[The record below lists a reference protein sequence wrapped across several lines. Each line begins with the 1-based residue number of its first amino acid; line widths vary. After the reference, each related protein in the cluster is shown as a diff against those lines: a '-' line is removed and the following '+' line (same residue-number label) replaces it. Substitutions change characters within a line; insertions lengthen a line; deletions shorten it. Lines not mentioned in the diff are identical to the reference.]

1 MKGLKLSRLVTA
13 AKTTASEDDN
23 TSSSEESAGPYP
35 IQRGDYNRGLR
46 IHESYPPQL
55 RRTRNCPPRRGLTF
69 VPGEPCNCRN
79 FNIDLCLQINNF
91 QVITDNLRPDRELS
105 FEEEMQWAIIAV
117 DNVVEENHVQRKRL
131 CRTCFRILRN
141 EGYFGQWTWEDSQ
154 NKERRRLP
162 KCIEAKIRQIFPEYS
177 GLYMWFKES

>member
-1 MKGLKLSRLVTA
+1 
-13 AKTTASEDDN
+13 
-23 TSSSEESAGPYP
+23 
-35 IQRGDYNRGLR
+35 
-46 IHESYPPQL
+46 
-55 RRTRNCPPRRGLTF
+55 
-69 VPGEPCNCRN
+69 
-79 FNIDLCLQINNF
+79 
-91 QVITDNLRPDRELS
+91 VITDNLRPDRELS